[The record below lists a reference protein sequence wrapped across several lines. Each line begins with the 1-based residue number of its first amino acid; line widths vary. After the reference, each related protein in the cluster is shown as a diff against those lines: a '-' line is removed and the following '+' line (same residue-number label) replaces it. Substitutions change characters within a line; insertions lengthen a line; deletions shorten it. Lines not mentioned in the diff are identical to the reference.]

1 MTESKP
7 WMCADCRVVMVWQP
21 DGYQKCPQ
29 CGVEVWYPDDD
40 KRPKEAAKVQLL
52 HKRKGNEYLSRAH
65 VPGTGCPGGSD
76 PVGSAKKEKMQG
88 KTTQTLYNQLFKQT

>member
-7 WMCADCRVVMVWQP
+7 WMCADCRCVMVWQP

-40 KRPKEAAKVQLL
+40 KRPAEAAKLL
-52 HKRKGNEYLSRAH
+52 HERKPNEYLSRAH
-65 VPGTGCPGGSD
+65 VPGTGGPGGSD
-76 PVGSAKKEKMQG
+76 PVGCTKKEKMQG

>member
-7 WMCADCRVVMVWQP
+7 WMCADCRVVMVWKE

-40 KRPKEAAKVQLL
+40 KRPQQAVTLL
-52 HKRKGNEYLSRAH
+52 HERKGNEYVSRAL
-65 VPGTGCPGGSD
+65 VPGAVSPGGGDQTGVSK
-76 PVGSAKKEKMQG
+76 SEKMRSKSCQ
-88 KTTQTLYNQLFKQT
+88 QIYNQLFKQT